1 VSAQRIAVA
10 RLHRQH
16 LATTPTLTSAVDVV
30 RALGAVQSQDFAGA
44 CWAIGMRSTGVAE
57 AAVHR
62 AFDDGEILRTHV
74 LRPTWHFVP
83 AEDLAWMQ
91 QLTGGRVVALMA
103 SYNRTLGLT
112 PAVYRK
118 SRAVIERAL
127 TEQPYL
133 TRTQLKAALDRARI
147 NTEGTQRLAHL
158 VMQAEVDGLICSGP
172 RMGKQHTYALL
183 STRAPS
189 PRRLD
194 GDEALAEL
202 TRRYFAS
209 RAPATVQDFAW
220 WSGLTVSRC
229 RAGVQLLGRELVPLT
244 IDDVQY
250 HVPPEFELP
259 RAANTSVHLL
269 PNYDEFFIGYRDRSA
284 IAQRLQSVGLVT
296 GGSALIGHV
305 VTVGGQLVGGWKRIT
320 RESSTE
326 VVLALQTALSPA
338 ERRRLDARVTQ
349 LQAFVGRGD

>member
-1 VSAQRIAVA
+1 MSAQRIAVA
-10 RLHRQH
+10 RLRRQH
-16 LATTPTLTSAVDVV
+16 LGGSSAFSSAVDVV

-44 CWAIGMRSTGVAE
+44 CWAIGMRATGLTE
-57 AAVHR
+57 ADVHR
-62 AFDDGEILRTHV
+62 AFDAGVILRTHV
-74 LRPTWHFVP
+74 LRPTWHFVL

-91 QLTGGRVVALMA
+91 RLTGGRVVALMA

-118 SRAVIERAL
+118 SRTVIERAL

-133 TRTQLKAALDRARI
+133 TRSQLKLALDRARI

-158 VMQAEVDGLICSGP
+158 VMHAEVDGLICSGP
-172 RMGKQHTYALL
+172 RMGNQHTYALL

-202 TRRYFAS
+202 TRRYFAC

-220 WSGLTVSRC
+220 WSGLTVSQC
-229 RAGVQLLGRELVPLT
+229 RTGVQLLGCELVPKT
-244 IDDVQY
+244 IGGVQY
-250 HVPPEFELP
+250 HVPPDFELP
-259 RAANTSVHLL
+259 RARNTSVHLL
-269 PNYDEFFIGYRDRSA
+269 PNYDEFFIGYRDRTA
-284 IAQRLQSVGLVT
+284 IAQRLQNVGLVT

-305 VTVGGQLVGGWKRIT
+305 ITVGGQLVGGWKRVQQKGVT
-320 RESSTE
+320 HVQVTLMS
-326 VVLALQTALSPA
+326 ALSAA
-338 ERRRLDARVTQ
+338 ERKRLDARISQ
-349 LQAFVGRGD
+349 LRIFLQ